1 MKQARCKT
9 TDTHVYTCTHIYMH
23 TYINTRVDIYAHRYT
38 HVCVVTYMLI
48 YKYKNNA
55 IFCMRKIRK

>member
-1 MKQARCKT
+1 
-9 TDTHVYTCTHIYMH
+9 MH
-23 TYINTRVDIYAHRYT
+23 TYINTRVDIYAHRDT